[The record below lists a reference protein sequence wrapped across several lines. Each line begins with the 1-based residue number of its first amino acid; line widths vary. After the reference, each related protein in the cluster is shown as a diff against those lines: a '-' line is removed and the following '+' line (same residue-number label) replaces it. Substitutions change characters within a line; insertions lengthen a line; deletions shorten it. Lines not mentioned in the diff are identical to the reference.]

1 MPVTI
6 DLRILAWFV
15 IFCIAVAI
23 GVLLIILIKNC
34 LKVVDKVNKILDN
47 NSESIGKTL
56 EVLPVTLKSVD
67 DLAGSAKGTLDKT
80 NSVIATVEDTITE
93 TVDSFSFNAE
103 NVLNIINVASTVIRS
118 IISAFSSK

>member
-34 LKVVDKVNKILDN
+34 LKVVDKVNKLLDN

-67 DLAGSAKGTLDKT
+67 ELAGSAKGTLDKT

-103 NVLNIINVASTVIRS
+103 NVLNIINVASTVVRS